1 MVILHRLKGAEF
13 VLNADLIETIE
24 ANPDTIITLVNEKKF
39 IVQEPVAEVVEK
51 VIAYQT
57 RIHNLPRVSERRP
70 EET

>member
-13 VLNADLIETIE
+13 VLNADLIETID

-57 RIHNLPRVSERRP
+57 RIHNLPRVGERGP

>member
-1 MVILHRLKGAEF
+1 LVILHRLKGAEF

-39 IVQEPVAEVVEK
+39 IVLESVAEVVEK
-51 VIAYQT
+51 VVSYQT
-57 RIHNLPRVSERRP
+57 RIHNLPQVKEKT

>member
-51 VIAYQT
+51 VVSYKT
-57 RIHNLPRVSERRP
+57 RIHGLPRVKEDA
-70 EET
+70 

>member
-39 IVQEPVAEVVEK
+39 IVQEAVSEVLEK
-51 VIAYQT
+51 VVTYQT
-57 RIHNLPRVSERRP
+57 RIHGLPRVQQSRP

>member
-39 IVQEPVAEVVEK
+39 IVQEPVAEVLEK
-51 VIAYQT
+51 VVAYQT
-57 RIHNLPRVSERRP
+57 RIHNLPRVKDRP

>member
-57 RIHNLPRVSERRP
+57 RIHNLPRVGEKRH

>member
-51 VIAYQT
+51 VVAYQT
-57 RIHNLPRVSERRP
+57 RIHDLPRVSVKMP

>member
-51 VIAYQT
+51 VVSYKT
-57 RIHNLPRVSERRP
+57 RIHGLPRVIEKA
-70 EET
+70 

>member
-39 IVQEPVAEVVEK
+39 IVLEPVAEVVEK
-51 VIAYQT
+51 VVAYQT
-57 RIHNLPRVSERRP
+57 RIHNLPRVSGKMP